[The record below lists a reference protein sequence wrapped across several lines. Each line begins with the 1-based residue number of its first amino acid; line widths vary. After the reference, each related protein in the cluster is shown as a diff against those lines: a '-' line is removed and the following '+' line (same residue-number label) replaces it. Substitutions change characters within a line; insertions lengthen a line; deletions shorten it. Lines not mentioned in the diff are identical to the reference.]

1 MDLLRIFGDISLWNN
16 DDLSDIKLYYTSIYR
31 PWIKL
36 HSSRTASI
44 SCGNQT
50 KIIDIYYEWKKLCI
64 FTFLKNKVI
73 MNRIDSVLLWNE
85 LPVMINTI
93 T

>member
-1 MDLLRIFGDISLWNN
+1 MN
-16 DDLSDIKLYYTSIYR
+16 K
-31 PWIKL
+31 
-36 HSSRTASI
+36 
-44 SCGNQT
+44 
-50 KIIDIYYEWKKLCI
+50 KKLCI